1 MPFPPLGNSAAIS
14 VSINFPINPN
24 QNATFHRI
32 AYSYSRAAE
41 VHGNDFFFCLYQQNK
56 FSESKVKFRQDSI
69 SCKRVLEATKVH
81 MLLKQK
87 SPSFPRNLTL
97 WTFGEMLIVFSTKV
111 NLLYLLY
118 STVEKCCL
126 LHLIKQNYLLKT
138 KELYS

>member
-1 MPFPPLGNSAAIS
+1 MI
-14 VSINFPINPN
+14 
-24 QNATFHRI
+24 
-32 AYSYSRAAE
+32 
-41 VHGNDFFFCLYQQNK
+41 FFCLYQQNK

-111 NLLYLLY
+111 NLLYILY